1 MPAVIKSTTH
11 DTVTIEVTV
20 PLTKSM
26 LDCEESITKTLNE
39 AGCLAAKT
47 ALEQFDTEG
56 TPVFIGDTKWTA
68 RGRYNKVYQTIW
80 GAVDVTRYTY
90 QNSKGGRQYCP
101 LEKEARIILTAT
113 PGFAKQVSSKYAELG
128 SSRVLFDLE
137 QNHQRTI
144 ARSYL
149 KNLCDAVGAVAQAKE
164 EAWTYALPEMAAS
177 VKTVAVG
184 IDGTCMLLTE
194 SGWREA
200 MVGTLSLYDGKGER
214 LHTIQMGATP
224 EYGKSSF
231 YSRFD
236 RELEQIRKRY
246 PKACFVGIADGAKS
260 NWDYLRSRTDQQT
273 VDFWHAT
280 GYLGKAAEVMFTGKR
295 KEASKRDWLDNA
307 CHKLKHNVGAASRL
321 LREMVAYSESQGL
334 PNDQQAALNIS
345 IRYFINN
352 KHRMTYARNVGHN
365 IPIGSGVTE
374 AACKTLVKQRLCNS
388 GMRWKEK
395 GAAAVLSLRSLAHTD
410 CRWDQFWGK
419 INQYGYPLAA

>member
-1 MPAVIKSTTH
+1 MAAVIKSTSQE
-11 DTVTIEVTV
+11 TVTIEITI
-20 PLTKSM
+20 PLSRSM
-26 LDCEESITKTLNE
+26 LRCEENITKGLNE

-47 ALEQFDTEG
+47 ALEQFDTDG
-56 TPVFIGDTKWTA
+56 TPIQIGDTKWTA
-68 RGRYNKVYQTIW
+68 RGRFNKTYQTIW
-80 GAVDVTRYTY
+80 GAVDVERYTY
-90 QNSKGGRQYCP
+90 QSPQGGRQYYP
-101 LEKEARIILTAT
+101 LEMGARIILTAT
-113 PGFAKQVSSKYAELG
+113 PGFAKQVSCKYAELG
-128 SSRVLFDLE
+128 SRRVLFDLK

-144 ARSYL
+144 ASSYI

-164 EAWTYALPEMAAS
+164 ESWHYALPEMAAP

-184 IDGTCMLLTE
+184 IDGTCMLLTQ

-200 MVGTLSLYDGKGER
+200 MVGTLSLYDRQGER

-224 EYGKSSF
+224 EYGKKSF
-231 YSRFD
+231 YARFD
-236 RELEQIRKRY
+236 RELEQIKKRY
-246 PKACFVGIADGAKS
+246 PKALFIGIADGAKS
-260 NWDYLRSRTDQQT
+260 NWDYLKPRTDKQT

-280 GYLGKAAEVMFTGKR
+280 GYLGKAADVLFAGKR
-295 KEASKRDWLDNA
+295 KEVLKREWLDTA

-321 LREMVAYSESQGL
+321 LREMIEYRELHAMPADRQKV
-334 PNDQQAALNIS
+334 LNTS
-345 IRYFINN
+345 ITYFTNN
-352 KHRMTYARNVGHN
+352 KSRRVYVRSVENH

-419 INQYGYPLAA
+419 IDQYGYPLAA